1 MNMKNSMRNI
11 FVFIFSILMVA
22 GSIPFCL
29 PKSCSSAEIVLNLKE
44 QNSQHQA
51 SFEDVYYELV
61 KSGHFGDLYN
71 NNLIIDPIID
81 DHFTENGASLLCLV
95 EWLQQQNDFDS
106 AFLLKRMSKFF
117 CLEFQRLLAKIEAPK
132 KIQALLCDDFSRI
145 YNHKVVLEE
154 QSIKPFRATLT
165 KAIIFI
171 FIISYSELH
180 YPQKKEAL
188 VFYLEKIKKEFRFIN
203 GALSTQSLDENLIAQ
218 FISRIQV
225 YALQEPLVETRSI
238 KRWLLY
244 GSITLVVVGVIGYY
258 INKVGV
264 EKIKRDI
271 KEVWKSL
278 LEEVSDVVAER
289 FMVNPEVKKA
299 AQGMADKVDNLVAK
313 TVNDIGVIVNGPKPA
328 APGEPV
334 SGDAPV
340 PGGPVANKGLA
351 NSLLDQLDQRVNL
364 SDKAKQVQDIVQR
377 VETIEEYK
385 ARADET
391 SVLNP
396 LNWPQKIIARTLP
409 DVKGVPAQ
417 GVAAPVSNEASE
429 MLSDDV
435 PAAAQSRWSWL
446 GSWLFG
452 GPGLFE

>member
-1 MNMKNSMRNI
+1 MNMKNSIRNI
-11 FVFIFSILMVA
+11 FVFIFSVFIVIGMM
-22 GSIPFCL
+22 PFCL
-29 PKSCSSAEIVLNLKE
+29 PKSCGSAEIVLNLRE

-95 EWLQQQNDFDS
+95 EWLQQQSDFDS

-117 CLEFQRLLAKIEAPK
+117 CLEFQRLLSKIEAPK
-132 KIQALLCDDFSRI
+132 KIQATLCDDFSRI

-180 YPQKKEAL
+180 YLQKKEAL
-188 VFYLEKIKKEFRFIN
+188 VFYLEKIKKEFRLIN
-203 GALSTQSLDENLIAQ
+203 GALSGQSLDENLIAQ
-218 FISRIQV
+218 FVSRMQV

-299 AQGMADKVDNLVAK
+299 AQGMADKVDGLVAK

-328 APGEPV
+328 ESGEPV
-334 SGDAPV
+334 VGDA
-340 PGGPVANKGLA
+340 PVANKGLA
-351 NSLLDQLDQRVNL
+351 TGIVDQLDQRVNL
-364 SDKAKQVQDIVQR
+364 TDKVNQVKDLVQR
-377 VETIEEYK
+377 VETIGEYK
-385 ARADET
+385 TRAAES

-396 LNWPQKIIARTLP
+396 FNWPQKIIARTLP
-409 DVKGVPAQ
+409 DVKGASVQEA
-417 GVAAPVSNEASE
+417 AAPVSSEASE
-429 MLSDDV
+429 ILSDDV
-435 PAAAQSRWSWL
+435 PPAAQSRWSWF
-446 GSWLFG
+446 GSWLFS